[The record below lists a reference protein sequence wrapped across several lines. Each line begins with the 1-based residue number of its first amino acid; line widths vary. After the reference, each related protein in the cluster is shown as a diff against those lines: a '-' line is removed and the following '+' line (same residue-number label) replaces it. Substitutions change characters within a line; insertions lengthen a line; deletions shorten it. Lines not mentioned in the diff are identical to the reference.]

1 MIGENQPPQVALR
14 PPHTSINV
22 PKIYFKYSE
31 EKRPTQRILDMRR
44 GLPLPSSQDKVN
56 LHLHKSTLHA
66 PPQDPVLSPCPSNRP
81 SQLEVT
87 LQNAD
92 LHSFHRFLLQASS
105 PLRSQ
110 GRALGS

>member
-1 MIGENQPPQVALR
+1 
-14 PPHTSINV
+14 
-22 PKIYFKYSE
+22 
-31 EKRPTQRILDMRR
+31 MRR

-56 LHLHKSTLHA
+56 LHLYKSTLHA
-66 PPQDPVLSPCPSNRP
+66 PPQDPVLSPCPSDRP